1 MFDLENLNYSV
12 ENENVIGFLKGGR
25 STEKWKSLWFH
36 PLLKQLCTSTFA
48 EMDDGKKPANSAAAW
63 PEGFCLK
70 SFLGS
75 SWRKS
80 LIKNFRWLLP
90 FLFVNK
96 EASEEVSE
104 VFTQKRKW
112 SAQGKTQIC
121 YLSFNVLKEH
131 KDVVKEN
138 LSVFS
143 LLSETFLDRPV
154 RQLSCP
160 WMGVW
165 LECWLTDSPIL
176 TKRNSKTSVIC
187 KSGYVLHPTKEG
199 QLPRDP
205 IFFGQTPHP

>member
-12 ENENVIGFLKGGR
+12 ENEN
-25 STEKWKSLWFH
+25 
-36 PLLKQLCTSTFA
+36 
-48 EMDDGKKPANSAAAW
+48 
-63 PEGFCLK
+63 CLK
-70 SFLGS
+70 RGPVHGKVKIPVISSIAQTIVHQYICWDGWWQETSKLCCCLARRLLPEIFSAFLGS

-131 KDVVKEN
+131 KDVVKEI
-138 LSVFS
+138 LSGFS

-154 RQLSCP
+154 RQLCSP

-187 KSGYVLHPTKEG
+187 KSGYSQIITTS
-199 QLPRDP
+199 
-205 IFFGQTPHP
+205 I

>member
-1 MFDLENLNYSV
+1 
-12 ENENVIGFLKGGR
+12 
-25 STEKWKSLWFH
+25 
-36 PLLKQLCTSTFA
+36 
-48 EMDDGKKPANSAAAW
+48 MDDGKKPGNFAAW

-121 YLSFNVLKEH
+121 YLSLKVLKEH

-138 LSVFS
+138 LSGFS
-143 LLSETFLDRPV
+143 LLSETFLGGPV
-154 RQLSCP
+154 RQLS
-160 WMGVW
+160 
-165 LECWLTDSPIL
+165 SP
-176 TKRNSKTSVIC
+176 
-187 KSGYVLHPTKEG
+187 
-199 QLPRDP
+199 
-205 IFFGQTPHP
+205 